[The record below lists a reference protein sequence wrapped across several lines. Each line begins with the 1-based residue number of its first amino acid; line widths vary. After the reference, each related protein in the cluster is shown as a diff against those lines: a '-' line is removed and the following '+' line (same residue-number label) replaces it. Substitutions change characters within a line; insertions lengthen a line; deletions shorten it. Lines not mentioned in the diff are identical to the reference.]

1 MAKINRKKQR
11 RNLLILLCAFLLILG
26 VFVKVVF
33 MIVDTLFVSE
43 QKVGEKQESKKENK
57 LSKEDYTKYV
67 VDELGSVPVMMY
79 HGIHNIPSNETG
91 YVGGNVDVDGYQR
104 TAEAFRQDLQFYY
117 DNGYRMIRLNDYING
132 NIDVEAGKSPICL
145 TFDDGLENN
154 ILVTGTDKE
163 GNINIDP
170 NCAVGI
176 LESFKKKYPDFNVTA
191 TFFVNGG
198 LFRQPEYNEQIIK
211 WLVENGYDVGNHT
224 YSHVDFTTTDG
235 QIAQQEVGSVYAMLD
250 EIIPGQYV
258 NIVALPFGSPYSYDH
273 EMIPY
278 IQSGLY
284 KGKQYTTQ
292 SMLQVAWEADYSPYS
307 NQFNPAFIKRIRA
320 YDNNGQDFDIEMNF
334 TTLET
339 TKYISDGDPNTIVIP
354 ANKQDM
360 LGNVYD
366 KNVITY

>member
-1 MAKINRKKQR
+1 
-11 RNLLILLCAFLLILG
+11 
-26 VFVKVVF
+26 
-33 MIVDTLFVSE
+33 
-43 QKVGEKQESKKENK
+43 
-57 LSKEDYTKYV
+57 
-67 VDELGSVPVMMY
+67 
-79 HGIHNIPSNETG
+79 
-91 YVGGNVDVDGYQR
+91 
-104 TAEAFRQDLQFYY
+104 
-117 DNGYRMIRLNDYING
+117 MIRLNDYING

-284 KGKQYTTQ
+284 KVVEENGKLIWKCPQCGNTDQDKMNVARRTCGYIGTQ
-292 SMLQVAWEADYSPYS
+292 FW
-307 NQFNPAFIKRIRA
+307 NQGRTQEIR
-320 YDNNGQDFDIEMNF
+320 DRV
-334 TTLET
+334 LH
-339 TKYISDGDPNTIVIP
+339 
-354 ANKQDM
+354 
-360 LGNVYD
+360 L
-366 KNVITY
+366 